1 MQFLS
6 TIVAVIC
13 LTFSATTM
21 AAPQGFISQEKC
33 NNAGSYGCGGSNNI
47 VVCST
52 SGKFHWGF
60 LIGPKTEKGVNVP
73 GVRFHVKNTPT
84 NGWVYEEKSVGD
96 VRSTNTLLARIIIA
110 KVEDEKR
117 LINLLQN
124 LPIVNGDPNWRY
136 RSWVAQ
142 ALTEIARDG
151 KCVGTSELDWRKIE
165 AFARE
170 YVAKK
175 RQLGDMG
182 MRRIC

>member
-1 MQFLS
+1 MSGNKKRLYIALYPS
-6 TIVAVIC
+6 
-13 LTFSATTM
+13 
-21 AAPQGFISQEKC
+21 G
-33 NNAGSYGCGGSNNI
+33 
-47 VVCST
+47 VV
-52 SGKFHWGF
+52 GNEERKFHWAF

-170 YVAKK
+170 YVANKTAAG
-175 RQLGDMG
+175 RYGHAEDMLKPKPTYDLLE
-182 MRRIC
+182 RKEVV

>member
-1 MQFLS
+1 M
-6 TIVAVIC
+6 VR
-13 LTFSATTM
+13 
-21 AAPQGFISQEKC
+21 
-33 NNAGSYGCGGSNNI
+33 
-47 VVCST
+47 
-52 SGKFHWGF
+52 FHWAF

-170 YVAKK
+170 YVANKTAAG
-175 RQLGDMG
+175 RYGHAEDMLKPKPTYDLLE
-182 MRRIC
+182 RKEVVLELRYLIRCIVNVLNIASELSPLSIARSFYF